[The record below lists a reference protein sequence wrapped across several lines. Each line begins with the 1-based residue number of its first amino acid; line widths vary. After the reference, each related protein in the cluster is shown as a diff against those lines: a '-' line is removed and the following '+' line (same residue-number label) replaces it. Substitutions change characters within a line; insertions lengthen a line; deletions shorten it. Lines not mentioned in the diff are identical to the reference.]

1 MNDQQ
6 SLGGIN
12 VNITANYGEFK
23 QGVDVVER
31 KLDTLT
37 NKFSSAS
44 SKISSSAVAVGNVI
58 ADAVSKV
65 ASVITSNISYAVKR
79 LDSLNR
85 FPIVMQNL
93 GIGATD
99 ASNAIQALA
108 NYTLGLPTTLNDA
121 AEKVQYF
128 TSATGNVWQ
137 SIKIF
142 QALNDAIVS
151 GAQTAE
157 VQSTALYQWSQA
169 IVRGSFDI
177 EREFNA
183 MVVANAKAVN
193 EIAEQLLGAGKD
205 FNDLWDALKDGET
218 TVYDMVDAMVYL
230 DENGSDALESWS
242 SRAQKSVA
250 GIDTAITRF
259 KTNIGKAVA
268 VVAEEIGWKNIYT
281 FINNVG
287 DAIYKAGQYVAAFV
301 RILKEAFAWI
311 SVIFGGKAGSTSE
324 IVKETSAAA
333 DNASSIASGASD
345 AADSLDDA
353 TSSAKKLHK
362 QLASFDEMNVLQE
375 SSSSGSGS
383 GSSGGGGS
391 GSYNFDWESGVL
403 GQTTDKIAAI
413 VDTIKAKFA
422 ELFGDIDFGPLQASL
437 QRFVKALKTGLNG
450 ALKVGKRFLSDFIA
464 PLTKFAVEN
473 ALPRVFDAVSQAIE
487 EINFDAL
494 ADAFGKLFSAAE
506 SVGEVMLDIFA
517 DLVEM
522 LAPLASWI
530 ANNLV
535 PAFLNALAGAL
546 QFLGA
551 IISGMW
557 EAAFKPLI
565 QGFLIPIAQF
575 TGGIAVSVLNAIGD
589 ALSWIASNK
598 VAVDVIVALTTG
610 VLAGIAAYEAYQV
623 IMGVV
628 MGIQLAMNGATIA
641 GTAANGAY
649 ALGLGVVSA
658 AQSLYSTITA
668 VATGATTAF
677 AAAMQ
682 LLPFVAIATA
692 VAAVVFGITQLVS
705 SENEAERATDEL
717 GQAVSEATE
726 QWDDNEDGIISTT
739 EALEHYNDVVMAV
752 NNAELGVI
760 NAQEDLLKATENLDE
775 YVKKYNKTEDELIQ
789 LHKENKLSTLGLS
802 DDALRSLQKA
812 IINVEN
818 SQIKLTKAQ
827 EKKIETDVTEQQMIS
842 AAWGDYNKY
851 GKELV
856 EVAKSQGLA
865 SDAYKEAEKKLQ
877 AAREK
882 AEKYGEANMSIIDY
896 TKMAKKAV
904 EDMGNQVNS
913 TANTLQN
920 SSFNVGG
927 NLSQGLINGLNSK
940 SGAVWNAG
948 YGIGQSAV
956 SGMKRGADTH
966 SPSKLSRQIG
976 AFLGEGLIL
985 GMQDEETPVERAAES
1000 LAETVLE
1007 AFSPLN
1013 DLSVNLPELGNNLV
1027 SVSREASDF
1036 VDDIPE
1042 SDSLT
1047 QVIVKIGEE
1056 TLVDRIVAG
1065 INDRSFMTNRA
1076 IVSA

>member
-6 SLGGIN
+6 SLGGIS
-12 VNITANYGEFK
+12 VNITANYDSFSS
-23 QGVDVVER
+23 GVDTVEK
-31 KLDTLT
+31 KLDSLSRKVDTT
-37 NKFSSAS
+37 S
-44 SKISSSAVAVGNVI
+44 SKISTATVAVGNLI
-58 ADAVSKV
+58 AKAVAKV
-65 ASVITSNISYAVKR
+65 ASSITSNISYAVKR

-93 GIGATD
+93 GINANE
-99 ASNAIQALA
+99 AKNAINSLA
-108 NYTLGLPTTLNDA
+108 NYTLNLPTTLNDA

-193 EIAEQLLGAGKD
+193 EIAEHLLGAGKD
-205 FNDLWDALKDGET
+205 FNDLWEALKDGET

-230 DENGSDALESWS
+230 DENGTDALESWS
-242 SRAQKSVA
+242 KRAQNSVA

-259 KTNIGKAVA
+259 KTNLGKAVA
-268 VVAEEIGWKNIYT
+268 VVGEEIGWRNIFN
-281 FINNVG
+281 FINSVG

-311 SVIFGGKAGSTSE
+311 SVIFGGSGSTSE

-333 DNASSIASGASD
+333 DNIGGVASGAND
-345 AADSLDDA
+345 AAEGLDNA
-353 TSSAKKLHK
+353 TKSAKKLHK

-375 SSSSGSGS
+375 PTSSSGSGS
-383 GSSGGGGS
+383 GSGGGGA

-403 GQTTDKIAAI
+403 GQATDKIAAI
-413 VDTIKAKFA
+413 VEEIKAKFK
-422 ELFGDIDFGPLQASL
+422 ELFGDIDFAPLQASL
-437 QRFVKALKTGLNG
+437 QRFVKALKTGLDG
-450 ALKVGKRFLSDFIA
+450 ALKIGKRFLTDFIT
-464 PLTKFAVEN
+464 PLTKFLVED
-473 ALPRVFDAVSQAIE
+473 AMPRYFNAVSSEIE
-487 EINFDAL
+487 QVDFDGL
-494 ADAFGKLFSAAE
+494 AAAFGKFFSACE
-506 SVGEVMLDIFA
+506 SVGEVLINIFVELREI
-517 DLVEM
+517 LV
-522 LAPLASWI
+522 PLNVFI
-530 ANNLV
+530 YNNLI

-546 QFLGA
+546 QLLGA

-557 EAAFKPLI
+557 EVALKPLI
-565 QGFLIPIAQF
+565 QGFLVPIAQW
-575 TGGIAVSVLNAIGD
+575 TGGIVVSVLNAIGD

-610 VLAGIAAYEAYQV
+610 ILAGIAAYEAYQV
-623 IMGVV
+623 VMGVV

-705 SENEAERATDEL
+705 SEGDAKDATEEL
-717 GQAVSEATE
+717 GQAVSKSTE

-739 EALEHYNDVVMAV
+739 EALEHYNDVVMAA
-752 NNAELGVI
+752 NDAELGII
-760 NAQEDLLKATENLDE
+760 NAQEDLIKATEKLDE
-775 YVKKYNKTEDELIQ
+775 YVQKYNKTEDELIQ

-827 EKKIETDVTEQQMIS
+827 EKKIETDVAEQQMIS
-842 AAWGDYNKY
+842 AAWGDYNKI

-865 SDAYKEAEKKLQ
+865 SDAYKETEAKLQ
-877 AAREK
+877 KARE
-882 AEKYGEANMSIIDY
+882 AAQKYGEANMSIIDY

-920 SSFNVGG
+920 QSWNVGS
-927 NLSQGLINGLNSK
+927 NLGQGLINGINSK
-940 SGAVWNAG
+940 SSGAWNAG

-956 SGMKRGADTH
+956 SGMKRGADEH
-966 SPSKLSRQIG
+966 SPSKLARQVG

-1000 LAETVLE
+1000 LASAVLD
-1007 AFSPLN
+1007 AFEPLS
-1013 DLSVNLPELGNNLV
+1013 DLSVSLPEMNGNLV
-1027 SVSREASDF
+1027 KIAGSDAAAIGEL
-1036 VDDIPE
+1036 DE
-1042 SDSLT
+1042 SERLT
-1047 QVIVKIGEE
+1047 QVIVKIGED
-1056 TLVDRIVAG
+1056 TLIDKVVNG
-1065 INDRSFMTNRA
+1065 INDLGFLTNRA
-1076 IVSA
+1076 VITV

>member
-6 SLGGIN
+6 SLGGIS
-12 VNITANYGEFK
+12 VNITANYDGFK
-23 QGVDVVER
+23 EGVDTVEH
-31 KLDTLT
+31 KLDDLSHKVSTT
-37 NKFSSAS
+37 S
-44 SKISSSAVAVGNVI
+44 SKISAATIAVGNVI
-58 ADAVSKV
+58 ATAVAKV
-65 ASVITSNISYAVKR
+65 ASTITSNIGYAVKR

-193 EIAEQLLGAGKD
+193 EVAEQLLGAGKD
-205 FNDLWDALKDGET
+205 FNDLWNALKNGET
-218 TVYDMVDAMVYL
+218 NVYEMVDAMVYL
-230 DENGSDALESWS
+230 DENGTDALESWS
-242 SRAQKSVA
+242 NRAQKSVA

-268 VVAEEIGWKNIYT
+268 VVAEEIGWRNIYT
-281 FINNVG
+281 FVNNVG
-287 DAIYKAGQYVAAFV
+287 DAIYRAGQYVAAFV
-301 RILKEAFAWI
+301 RILKEAFAWL

-324 IVKETSAAA
+324 VVKETAAA
-333 DNASSIASGASD
+333 ASSAGGLASGAED
-345 AADSLDDA
+345 AADSLGDA
-353 TSSAKKLHK
+353 AKNAKKLHK
-362 QLASFDEMNVLQE
+362 QLAAFDEMNVLQE
-375 SSSSGSGS
+375 PTSSGSGS
-383 GSSGGGGS
+383 GSGGGG
-391 GSYNFDWESGVL
+391 GAGGYNFDWESGVL
-403 GQTTDKIAAI
+403 GSSADKIAAI
-413 VDTIKAKFA
+413 VDTIKEKFA
-422 ELFGDIDFGPLQASL
+422 ELFGEIDFSKLQAAL
-437 QRFVKALKTGLNG
+437 ERFVKALKTGING
-450 ALKVGKRFLSDFIA
+450 VLKIGKRFMSEFIA
-464 PLTKFAVEN
+464 PLTKFIVED
-473 ALPRVFDAVSQAIE
+473 ALPRYFNAVSSEIE
-487 EINFDAL
+487 QTNFDGL
-494 ADAFGKLFSAAE
+494 ADAFGKLFAAAE
-506 SVGEVMLDIFA
+506 SVGEVLINIFVEFREI
-517 DLVEM
+517 LV
-522 LAPLASWI
+522 PLNVFIYNSLI
-530 ANNLV
+530 

-551 IISGMW
+551 IIKGMW
-557 EAAFKPLI
+557 EVAFKPLI

-575 TGGIAVSVLNAIGD
+575 TGGIVVSVLNAIGD

-598 VAVDVIVALTTG
+598 TAVDVIVSLTTG
-610 VLAGIAAYEAYQV
+610 VLAGIAAYEAYQI
-623 IMGVV
+623 IMGVIT
-628 MGIQLAMNGATIA
+628 GLQIALTGATIA
-641 GTAANGAY
+641 GTTANGAY
-649 ALGLGVVSA
+649 AVGLGLVSA
-658 AQSLYSTITA
+658 AQTVYSTVTA

-705 SENEAERATDEL
+705 SEDEAKRSTDEL
-717 GQAVSEATE
+717 GQAVSDATE

-752 NNAELGVI
+752 NDAELGVI

-802 DDALRSLQKA
+802 DDALRALQKA

-827 EKKIETDVTEQQMIS
+827 EKKIETDITEQEMVS
-842 AAWGDYNKY
+842 AAWSEYNKV

-865 SDAYKEAEKKLQ
+865 SDAYKETEQKLYKAKE
-877 AAREK
+877 AAQ
-882 AEKYGEANMSIIDY
+882 KYGEANMCIRDY
-896 TKMAKKAV
+896 VKEAKRAV
-904 EDMGNQVNS
+904 EDLGNQVNS
-913 TANTLQN
+913 TANTLQTQ
-920 SSFNVGG
+920 SWGVGS
-927 NLSQGLINGLNSK
+927 NLGQGLINGINSK
-940 SGAVWNAG
+940 NSGAWNAG

-956 SGMKRGADTH
+956 SGMRRGADEH
-966 SPSKLSRQIG
+966 SPSKLARKVG

-985 GMQDEETPVERAAES
+985 GMQDEETSVERAAES
-1000 LAETVLE
+1000 LAGAVLD
-1007 AFSPLN
+1007 AFEPLS
-1013 DLSVNLPELGNNLV
+1013 DLAVNLPDMNDSLIKVAGN
-1027 SVSREASDF
+1027 
-1036 VDDIPE
+1036 DIDAVGDLE
-1042 SDSLT
+1042 EGNTLT
-1047 QVIVKIGEE
+1047 QVVVKIGEE
-1056 TLVDRIVAG
+1056 TLVDKIVAG
-1065 INDRSFMTNRA
+1065 INEMGFLSNRA
-1076 IVSA
+1076 VITV